1 MPSPLPQF
9 LILLA
14 GCPRVFAL
22 VALAPG
28 FNAGAIPPVVRVT
41 LAAALAFALSPLIA
55 TANPAILDLTPQAY
69 LALLLSEA
77 VLGAI
82 IGFVLSCLLESA
94 RLGGEVVDMQIGFS
108 ASAMY
113 DPATSVSS
121 SLLGAFWYLA
131 ALVFFFTLNGHHW
144 LLGGLMRSFELCPVG
159 ALVYGK
165 ALTTL
170 AVQVVAVLFTLAP
183 QLAAPVVATL
193 LLADLALGLIGRSM
207 PQMNLMLVGMPGK
220 ILVGLA
226 ALAACSPMM
235 ATAFGRMMDN
245 FQYYLLAVIKAV
257 GA

>member
-1 MPSPLPQF
+1 M
-9 LILLA
+9 LLA

-28 FNAGAIPPVVRVT
+28 FDAGFIPPVVRVT
-41 LAAALAFALSPLIA
+41 LAAAIAFAMSPLLA
-55 TANPAILDLTPQAY
+55 MANPQVLELTPQAY

-82 IGFVLSCLLESA
+82 IGYVLSCLLESA
-94 RLGGEVVDMQIGFS
+94 RFGGEIVDMQIGFR
-108 ASAMY
+108 AGAMY
-113 DPATSVSS
+113 DPVTSTSS
-121 SLLGAFWYLA
+121 SILGRFWYLA

-144 LLGGLMRSFELCPVG
+144 LLGGLTRSFELCPVG
-159 ALVYGK
+159 SLVYGK

-170 AVQVVAVLFTLAP
+170 AVQVVAVLFTLGL

-193 LLADLALGLIGRSM
+193 LLADLALGLIGRGM

-220 ILVGLA
+220 IIIGLA

-235 ATAFGRMMDN
+235 ATAFGRMMDG